1 MADESVLRLRIEAD
15 TTGLQTGLNRAEG
28 EMGQFATETRKVEQQ
43 LKETAAAADKASTE
57 FVKLA
62 DKSHASFGQMTVAF
76 TGATVAGNALLA
88 ALDGLTRG
96 LAAPV
101 LEILDAEESAALLA
115 GTFQGLQSDIDKVT
129 TLAKELSAIGPI
141 FDDDNLSRA
150 AAQLRLFGA
159 NADAIQELLPYVNN
173 LAMAFGIDVADA
185 AKLVGQALNGQVRA
199 LGNLVPEIRTATSQT
214 EVLAAIQ
221 GTAARNA
228 QIAEQR
234 MAGLGGQ
241 LALVKRQLGDAA
253 QAFGNLL
260 LPAMQQVLS
269 FINANM
275 MPALGKLAGAFVA
288 IQTYFANLGKG
299 LDLGEITRRVGE
311 AIIRTEES
319 FAKVEPRIVKAV
331 GNIKGAL
338 KDLTL
343 QGTFAVPG
351 AGAGT
356 RADAAR
362 PAAAAANTFLQ
373 QVQGAI
379 DVNKVFRGGEAG
391 LRRLFDRFG
400 LDANQPKIGVDLVQW
415 QRAKNL
421 LEDSLKPF
429 EAARARQ
436 RAEDERAAAR
446 SVSVRMAA
454 TDDEADRM
462 MRAAEDAAKALS
474 DAIQDGV
481 MKLADLAAGVLGK
494 ILAGQEVTAREG
506 AGIVSAGAVS
516 LASVAGTLL
525 GGPAVGALASQAA
538 SAVTKALAPAIE
550 TVVATTTDTIG
561 RFFATERSKTDELL
575 AKEFQATDAARR
587 ASVEQFQA
595 AARLKEA
602 ATAQMVAREN
612 DRTAAIGQATTDQRG
627 RIAALQGGAAEIAF
641 NIGRRLAP
649 TIGIGETPAEQQAG
663 ATLARVTSF
672 LSGKTSEELGKLGK
686 QASEIFAGGKVNKEL
701 ADSFLA
707 SLGMSDIAG
716 TLPANELLLSLAE
729 WFRTQGAQP
738 EAATIQQGTSPDR
751 PVYVFDVRP
760 RDAFA
765 FAPESFFFRNRGAD
779 TSRAVAGSVPLPA
792 AQSRPLAP
800 RQSA

>member
-115 GTFQGLQSDIDKVT
+115 GTFQGLQSEIDKVT

-159 NADAIQELLPYVNN
+159 NADAIQQLLPYVNN

-228 QIAEQR
+228 QIAEKR

-288 IQTYFANLGKG
+288 IQTYFSNLGKG

-319 FAKVEPRIVKAV
+319 FAKVEPRIIKAV
-331 GNIKGAL
+331 GKIKGVL

-343 QGTFAVPG
+343 QGTFATQAVG
-351 AGAGT
+351 K
-356 RADAAR
+356 
-362 PAAAAANTFLQ
+362 AAAAAAAKPAQMQAVQ
-373 QVQGAI
+373 QYAQPIGPAVPPGLPTYSAAENLASIREADRILEAQRRADLAMIQYREAVQQRMLAAEQRWADESMAI
-379 DVNKVFRGGEAG
+379 QDEIARKQVN
-391 LRRLFDRFG
+391 
-400 LDANQPKIGVDLVQW
+400 
-415 QRAKNL
+415 
-421 LEDSLKPF
+421 
-429 EAARARQ
+429 
-436 RAEDERAAAR
+436 AAR
-446 SVSVRMAA
+446 S
-454 TDDEADRM
+454 
-462 MRAAEDAAKALS
+462 AAETFSSVTVSLIEGRVTDALSTASKSAAKGMIDQIADDATVIGAIYGDGLATAVQGVTPNVVATFEKLVSSGINNALN
-474 DAIQDGV
+474 AIQRIFDAMRKIEETFKKYREDSIKLNEKAKASFEERQADFLVGEGKITAEEGERRKQAIRFGESALGLV
-481 MKLADLAAGVLGK
+481 GGPEGMKPETAAGFTAGMRELFTDLTKDPTTAARVRDA
-494 ILAGQEVTAREG
+494 LAGGQEQLFNLMQDLIKEGRLTEQEG
-506 AGIVSAGAVS
+506 AGINWFRSTFFTGR
-516 LASVAGTLL
+516 GE
-525 GGPAVGALASQAA
+525 
-538 SAVTKALAPAIE
+538 AVTSDLMTKLI
-550 TVVATTTDTIG
+550 D
-561 RFFATERSKTDELL
+561 FFEGL
-575 AKEFQATDAARR
+575 
-587 ASVEQFQA
+587 
-595 AARLKEA
+595 
-602 ATAQMVAREN
+602 
-612 DRTAAIGQATTDQRG
+612 
-627 RIAALQGGAAEIAF
+627 
-641 NIGRRLAP
+641 P
-649 TIGIGETPAEQQAG
+649 
-663 ATLARVTSF
+663 
-672 LSGKTSEELGKLGK
+672 K
-686 QASEIFAGGKVNKEL
+686 QAEMPEDGK
-701 ADSFLA
+701 
-707 SLGMSDIAG
+707 M
-716 TLPANELLLSLAE
+716 
-729 WFRTQGAQP
+729 P

-779 TSRAVAGSVPLPA
+779 TSRAVAGSVSLPA
-792 AQSRPLAP
+792 AQSQPVAP
-800 RQSA
+800 RQVRPGDRPPSRIA